1 MRITRPFKIALTL
14 AALTLFLFT
23 VAAESMA
30 RGPGGG
36 RGGGPRGG
44 GPRGGPRM
52 GGMHHHRMGPAS
64 GGSFASR
71 PGARS
76 HGRSYR
82 QRPPMRSTSPRST
95 VHSTSPRSALRPDER
110 SPRPL
115 QPTAVPPP
123 ADEIQEK
130 REKIDRRDAAR
141 HQKRRDE
148 HWDNWRYRR
157 YREELGTTYSSDYFD
172 DDDCEVEVVRDGVTY
187 YECDGVWYQ
196 RAYSGGT
203 VNYVVVEGPR
213 SD

>member
-71 PGARS
+71 PRS

-82 QRPPMRSTSPRST
+82 RPPMRSSSPRST
-95 VHSTSPRSALRPDER
+95 VQPKERVSRPH
-110 SPRPL
+110 
-115 QPTAVPPP
+115 QPAVIPPP
-123 ADEIQEK
+123 TEEIQEK
-130 REKIDRRDAAR
+130 HENLDKRNAVRDEK
-141 HQKRRDE
+141 HRDE
-148 HWDNWRYRR
+148 HWDRWRYRR
-157 YREELGTTYSSDYFD
+157 HREELGTTYTSDYFD
-172 DDDCEVEVVRDGVTY
+172 DDDCEVEVVRDEITY

-213 SD
+213 SN